1 MKITVDTNVLISATF
16 WYGDSFRILERVEN
30 KEIELILSHEIIK
43 EYEEVLAYNEIQEKI
58 QAKQLTMKQTVQKIQ
73 SMATLAY
80 PSEKINIVKDDP
92 DDNAVL
98 ECALE
103 GDVNYI
109 ITNDKHL
116 LKLKEFQEI
125 KIITPAEFLAIP
137 HQ

>member
-30 KEIELILSHEIIK
+30 KEIELVLSPEILK
-43 EYEEVLAYNEIQEKI
+43 EYEEVLEYDEIQEKI

-73 SMATLAY
+73 TMATLAY
-80 PSEKINIVKDDP
+80 PSEKVNVIKDDP

-103 GDVNYI
+103 GKVKYI

-116 LKLKEFQEI
+116 LKLEEFREI
-125 KIITPAEFLAIP
+125 KILTPAEFRAITR
-137 HQ
+137 

>member
-43 EYEEVLAYNEIQEKI
+43 EYEEVLAYDEIQEKI

-73 SMATLAY
+73 TMATLVH
-80 PSEKINIVKDDP
+80 PSEKINVITDDP

-103 GDVNYI
+103 GKVKYI

-116 LKLKEFQEI
+116 LKLKEFREI
-125 KIITPAEFLAIP
+125 KIITPSEFHAIS

>member
-43 EYEEVLAYNEIQEKI
+43 EYEEVLTYNEIQEKI

-73 SMATLAY
+73 SMSMLVHPT
-80 PSEKINIVKDDP
+80 EKIHIIKDDP
-92 DDNAVL
+92 DDNAIL

-103 GDVNYI
+103 GKVDFV
-109 ITNDKHL
+109 ITSDKHL
-116 LKLKEFQEI
+116 LKLQEFKGI
-125 KIITPAEFLAIP
+125 KILTPAEFRVLLR
-137 HQ
+137 

>member
-58 QAKQLTMKQTVQKIQ
+58 QAKQLTMKQTIQKIQ
-73 SMATLAY
+73 TMATLVY
-80 PSEKINIVKDDP
+80 PIEKVNVVKDDP
-92 DDNAVL
+92 DDNAIL

-103 GDVNYI
+103 GKVDFV
-109 ITNDKHL
+109 ITSDKHL
-116 LKLKEFQEI
+116 LKLQEFKGM
-125 KIITPAEFLAIP
+125 KILTPAEFRSISR
-137 HQ
+137 

>member
-43 EYEEVLAYNEIQEKI
+43 EYEEVLAYDEIQEKI

-73 SMATLAY
+73 TMATLVH
-80 PSEKINIVKDDP
+80 PSEKINVITDDP

-103 GDVNYI
+103 RKVKYI

-116 LKLKEFQEI
+116 LKLKEFREI
-125 KIITPAEFLAIP
+125 KIITPSEFHAIS